1 MSSRIE
7 QSYRIAKEIYA
18 EHGINA
24 DNAIAELEKITI
36 GIHAWQGDDVRGFE
50 AATAHALTGG
60 CQVTGNHPGV
70 ARTADELRAD
80 LDAAM
85 KLIPG
90 KVKIG
95 LQGHEVDKM
104 VPGVDRDAY
113 TIENFSGWLD
123 WAKDRKIGMDIAP
136 AFYSHPMLDHNLSV
150 SHPDPA
156 IRKFWIGHGQACRRI
171 SEIFARELGVVSVC
185 NQWFPDGFKDIPCDR
200 QAFRDRLRDAL
211 DEIFSDPVNE
221 NLVRDAVEPKLFG
234 IGVESCTV
242 GSHDFY
248 ASYAAKRNK
257 LICIDSGH
265 FHPTEQIGDKISAFA
280 SNGVGMLLHVSR
292 GVRWDSDHIVLLDD
306 SLLSIARETIQA
318 RKRGAEVHLMLDYF
332 DGSVNRIGAWAVG
345 SRALAKGL
353 LIALLEP
360 TAEIAAAEGK
370 LDYGSRMIRM
380 EAAKTL
386 PWQAVWEYYCAKH
399 DCPDDFAL
407 EKPLDA
413 YEAKILAERK

>member
-1 MSSRIE
+1 MGNIIE
-7 QSYRIAKEIYA
+7 KSYHLASEIFA
-18 EHGINA
+18 GHGI
-24 DNAIAELEKITI
+24 DTDKAISELEKITI
-36 GIHAWQGDDVRGFE
+36 GLHAWQGDDVRGFE
-50 AATAHALTGG
+50 NATAHALTGG
-60 CQVTGNHPGV
+60 CQVTGNHPGA
-70 ARTADELRAD
+70 ARSADELRDD

-90 KVKIG
+90 RVKVG

-104 VPGVDRDAY
+104 IPGTDRDNY
-113 TIENFSGWLD
+113 SIENFSSWLD
-123 WAKDRKIGMDIAP
+123 WAKARKIGLDIAP
-136 AFYSHPMLDHNLSV
+136 AYYSHPMLDHNLSV
-150 SHPDPA
+150 SHPDPG

-171 SEIFARELGVVSVC
+171 SEVFARELGEVSVC

-200 QAFRDRLRDAL
+200 QLFRERLREAL
-211 DEIFSDPVNE
+211 DEIFSDPVDE
-221 NLVRDAVEPKLFG
+221 KVVRDAVEPKLFG

-248 ASYAAKRNK
+248 ASYAAKHHK

-265 FHPTEQIGDKISAFA
+265 FHPTEEIGDKISAFA
-280 SNGVGMLLHVSR
+280 ANGMGMLLHVSR
-292 GVRWDSDHIVLLDD
+292 GVRWDSDHIVLLND

-360 TAEIAAAEGK
+360 TAEIDAAERN
-370 LDYGSRMIRM
+370 LEYGSRMIRM
-380 EAAKTL
+380 EAAKSL
-386 PWQAVWEYYCAKH
+386 PWQAVWAYYCAKH
-399 DCPDDFAL
+399 ESPDDFGL
-407 EKPLDA
+407 EKPLAA